1 MVGDELSEKMLVY
14 SFRTSGNLTG
24 KMLKAFFKAVKKKG
38 AKIINERT
46 PNEIKMDRLSQDGNI
61 QVQGMEVSK
70 EQLAGFDQYAKRY
83 GLEYSLIQEQNDPN
97 HYFFVF
103 RAKDISKV
111 EMAAEDF
118 LKDKTIDRG
127 DLNERFE
134 KAREQAIQFNKAQEK
149 GKSHTKTRGRPK
161 DVTR

>member
-1 MVGDELSEKMLVY
+1 MVGDELSEKMVVY
-14 SFRTSGNLTG
+14 SFRTSGKLTG
-24 KMLKAFFKAVKKKG
+24 KMLKAFFKALKKKG
-38 AKIINERT
+38 EKIINNQT
-46 PNEIKMDRLSQDGNI
+46 PNEVKMDRLTQDGNI

-70 EQLAGFDQYAKRY
+70 EQLAGFDQYAKKY

-134 KAREQAIQFNKAQEK
+134 KAREDALQFNKAQEK
-149 GKSHTKTRGRPK
+149 EKSRAKSRGKTKEVAR
-161 DVTR
+161 